1 MTISTK
7 ERELMMKALD
17 KGERVFIKV
26 YGKDARMRKGEKEA
40 ARLVIQSGK
49 DVPAFILKMVCM
61 GLEYLFFCEKRQEA
75 ELSELLKK
83 LESLCGYRRMG
94 LVMCQMCYRT

>member
-1 MTISTK
+1 MAITVK
-7 ERELMMKALD
+7 ERDLMAEALD
-17 KGERVFIKV
+17 KGERVFVKV

-61 GLEYLFFCEKRQEA
+61 GLEYLFFCEKRQDA

-83 LESLCGYRRMG
+83 LASLCDYRRIG
-94 LVMCQMCYRT
+94 LAMCQMCHRT